1 MLIIIYFL
9 IELNILNFRYFVIS
23 ATFASLI
30 VALDVIY
37 QYTFGFNIIGL
48 KSEIHHNSGFFGEEW
63 IAGGFIQN
71 FSFFAILFIT
81 FTLKDKIKSRFI
93 LTTIIICI
101 FGLGI
106 LFSGNKMPVILFL
119 FGLLL
124 LFLATNKLKKIIVV
138 SLVLLFL
145 SFKFFISSDQFIKN
159 NFLSIYSNAKGIV
172 NALILYPLSEIV
184 SGKENKSTD
193 NSELTKNENQQLPL
207 QTKEKIFI
215 DETKL
220 QVRLF
225 LTAIDIWKENK
236 IIGNGI
242 KSFIYDCFIFQKKD
256 LRISGQ
262 ALPIAPLDE
271 NTVYEYNFTQEYL
284 ETKKNRLCS
293 NHPHNYYLEILT
305 STGIVGLFIT
315 LVIASLLIIFIFK
328 NFSLFKKNNLDNIIL
343 LAAMISLILAVFPFK
358 SSGSIF
364 TTANTTYITIIASI
378 VLSYA
383 KKLTTNKT

>member
-1 MLIIIYFL
+1 MLIIIYLL
-9 IELNILNFRYFVIS
+9 IEFNVLNFRYFFVS

-48 KSEIHHNSGFFGEEW
+48 KSEIHHNSGFFGKEW

-81 FTLKDKIKSRFI
+81 FLLKDKTKTRFV

-106 LFSGNKMPVILFL
+106 LFSGNKMPTILFL

-124 LFLATNKLKKIIVV
+124 LFLATNKLKKVIIV

-159 NFLSIYSNAKGIV
+159 NFLSVYSNAKGIV
-172 NALILYPLSEIV
+172 NALILDPLSEIV
-184 SGKENKSTD
+184 SD
-193 NSELTKNENQQLPL
+193 NERESNDSSEVTKNENQQLTL
-207 QTKEKIFI
+207 QAKKKFFI
-215 DETKL
+215 DDTKL

-242 KSFIYDCFIFQKKD
+242 KSFIYDCFKFQKQD
-256 LRISGQ
+256 LKISGQ
-262 ALPIAPLDE
+262 AFPIAPLDE
-271 NTVYEYNFTQEYL
+271 SAVYEYNFTQEYL

-305 STGIVGLFIT
+305 STGIFGLLIT
-315 LVIASLLIIFIFK
+315 LVIALLLIVFIFK
-328 NFSLFKKNNLDNIIL
+328 NFSLFKKNDLESVIL

-364 TTANTTYITIIASI
+364 TTANATYITLIASI

-383 KKLTTNKT
+383 KKLSKN